1 MRRLLPLLLLLSPLA
16 GCNTTPPQTPI
27 AAAGS
32 ASAPAGSASS
42 APPSASPAA
51 PVTTPAAT
59 RPPAAPPPPAAA
71 GTIDCGTFSL
81 NQGSLL
87 PATAIT
93 CLVDAVKQRKQARL
107 QVTRPTVEGDPIITW
122 YATRPDGIVEV
133 TRDATKDKFGGGVG
147 ITRELCSG
155 PVPEG
160 DSVRF
165 ERCDPA

>member
-1 MRRLLPLLLLLSPLA
+1 LLLLSPLA
-16 GCNTTPPQTPI
+16 GCNTTPPQTPVTG
-27 AAAGS
+27 AGS

-42 APPSASPAA
+42 APPSASAAA
-51 PVTTPAAT
+51 PGTTPAAT
-59 RPPAAPPPPAAA
+59 QPPAAPPPAAA

-81 NQGSLL
+81 DQRGLL

-93 CLVDAVKQRKQARL
+93 CLIDAVKQRKQARL

-122 YATRPDGIVEV
+122 YAARSDGIVEV